1 MVELAIEDRVM
12 PRSLRNEKAVKTFI
26 EKRLLPAINAQ
37 PAGTAHNML
46 YALKSIHEVRMCDF
60 DSVIGNDH

>member
-12 PRSLRNEKAVKTFI
+12 PRNLRNDKAVKTFI

-37 PAGTAHNML
+37 PVGIAHNML
-46 YALKSIHEVRMCDF
+46 YALKAIHEVGMFCSF
-60 DSVIGNDH
+60 VISSDH